1 MNLKEKH
8 SSGSAKVSFIPLK
21 TIVYLKNKQLTFFLE
36 SGISVYYNT
45 SYLNLQILTKSKLL

>member
-1 MNLKEKH
+1 MTLKEKH

-45 SYLNLQILTKSKLL
+45 SYLNL